1 MCRRKIMP
9 EVNKPNDEPVFLI
22 DFPDWESSDSDEPVF
37 PIDFPDWESRN
48 SDERMILNFAWNEP
62 IALDSDG
69 EPIYKDSLNSEG
81 ASDDDSIITMFH
93 WTIDVLHID
102 ELFAIKCFD
111 LHYDR
116 VHVEFYYQEVRITV
130 DNELIATLDRN
141 LLCHEESWDDDT
153 AVCTWCGESQGTNG
167 SRIFARFDYMHE
179 EQLYYKRKYYY
190 FDD

>member
-69 EPIYKDSLNSEG
+69 EPIYENRLNSEG
-81 ASDDDSIITMFH
+81 ASDDD
-93 WTIDVLHID
+93 
-102 ELFAIKCFD
+102 
-111 LHYDR
+111 
-116 VHVEFYYQEVRITV
+116 
-130 DNELIATLDRN
+130 
-141 LLCHEESWDDDT
+141 
-153 AVCTWCGESQGTNG
+153 
-167 SRIFARFDYMHE
+167 
-179 EQLYYKRKYYY
+179 
-190 FDD
+190 